1 MSRSRKKT
9 PAVSTGTYNGSKR
22 RANKKVRRLLK
33 NPDMSFDHKSFRK
46 AYCSWDIR
54 DYKEVAPSLEIFSE
68 IWLDRW
74 RRNSARFLPKNKWG
88 TPPTRKQLWE
98 MYQRWYL
105 RK

>member
-46 AYCSWDIR
+46 AYCSWI
-54 DYKEVAPSLEIFSE
+54 LEIIKKLLHHLKSS
-68 IWLDRW
+68 L
-74 RRNSARFLPKNKWG
+74 KYG
-88 TPPTRKQLWE
+88 
-98 MYQRWYL
+98 
-105 RK
+105 